1 MKNPLSALN
10 NESVCGFCTDYV
22 PHRLTSWEF
31 VAIILGATL
40 IICFTGTS
48 TWYYCQRRKRLA
60 SGRPFAKE
68 DSVYD
73 PILNGNTTIHD
84 IIEMTTSGSGS
95 GEFHG
100 VSFQLQF
107 GLISFPLF

>member
-1 MKNPLSALN
+1 M
-10 NESVCGFCTDYV
+10 
-22 PHRLTSWEF
+22 
-31 VAIILGATL
+31 
-40 IICFTGTS
+40 
-48 TWYYCQRRKRLA
+48 A

-68 DSVYD
+68 DSAYD

-100 VSFQLQF
+100 GV
-107 GLISFPLF
+107 

>member
-1 MKNPLSALN
+1 M
-10 NESVCGFCTDYV
+10 V
-22 PHRLTSWEF
+22 PPRNLTSWELG
-31 VAIILGATL
+31 AIILGVTL
-40 IICFTGTS
+40 FICLTGTS
-48 TWYYCQRRKRLA
+48 SWYYFQRRKRLA

-95 GEFHG
+95 GEFHA
-100 VSFQLQF
+100 SFLYKSNINYPV
-107 GLISFPLF
+107 LP